1 MKNVRDMNAIF
12 VLCSILFF
20 DMMWWRPFELQI
32 LIDFHVCNSR
42 RTKVTKKQDNKENK
56 VVKKVMFED
65 FSYETSEMPS
75 SPVITSVAMGPNPS
89 MSRGPRDEL
98 LLWVLSFNFFN
109 LQGLMKLN
117 RISRTD
123 YVTWSGA
130 NPDILLSSKTKA
142 LGPNASNRVGS
153 YTPRG
158 HNSDLCKGPQVGLAK
173 GSIYSQMSRNVA
185 CN

>member
-75 SPVITSVAMGPNPS
+75 SPVITVAMGPNPS

-98 LLWVLSFNFFN
+98 LL
-109 LQGLMKLN
+109 
-117 RISRTD
+117 
-123 YVTWSGA
+123 
-130 NPDILLSSKTKA
+130 
-142 LGPNASNRVGS
+142 
-153 YTPRG
+153 
-158 HNSDLCKGPQVGLAK
+158 
-173 GSIYSQMSRNVA
+173 
-185 CN
+185 